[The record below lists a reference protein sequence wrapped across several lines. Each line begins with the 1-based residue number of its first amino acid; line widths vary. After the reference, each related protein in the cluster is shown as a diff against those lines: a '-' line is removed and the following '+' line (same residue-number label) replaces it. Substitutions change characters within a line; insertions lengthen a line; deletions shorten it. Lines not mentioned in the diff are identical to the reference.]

1 MAMSARLMIKD
12 FYFNQERKIF
22 LTGEGVESVQ
32 LSLTIK
38 CSKADFAK
46 SVEWAAK
53 ELAATDLKDIKK
65 ISIILE
71 ASD

>member
-32 LSLTIK
+32 LSLTIR
-38 CSKADFAK
+38 CGKADFAK
-46 SVEWAAK
+46 SVERVAK
-53 ELAATDLKDIKK
+53 ELAAADLENVEK

-71 ASD
+71 SSE